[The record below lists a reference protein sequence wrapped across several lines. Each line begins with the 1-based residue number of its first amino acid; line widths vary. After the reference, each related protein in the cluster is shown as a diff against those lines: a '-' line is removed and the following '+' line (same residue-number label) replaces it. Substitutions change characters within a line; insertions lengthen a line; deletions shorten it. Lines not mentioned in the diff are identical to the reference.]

1 MGAVFTK
8 LLNMSITAGWL
19 ILAVLL
25 LRLLFRRA
33 PKWTRCLLW
42 AMVAVRLLFPF
53 SLESVWSLL
62 PSGETVVTQSPTP
75 SAPSIQPGGA
85 QIVIQSGIPIV
96 DNTVNPIISE
106 RLPSSPT
113 DSVDLWQ
120 IATEIAGYV
129 WVAGAILLA
138 IYALFTYL
146 QLRYRVRASICK
158 GKHIFV
164 CDDIRSPFIL
174 GIVKPRIYLPSGMD
188 AQTASY
194 VLAHEQA
201 HIKRCDHWWKP
212 FGYLLL
218 TVYWF
223 HPLVWVAYILLCR
236 DIELACDEK
245 VVRDLQKDERA
256 AYSQALLDCSV
267 SRRLIAACPLA
278 FGEVSVKNRIKSVLH
293 YKKPAFWVIVVSLI
307 ACAVVAVCFLTDPKG
322 DDDDT
327 SDLNGFIDAP
337 YYDEDGL
344 FICNTFEYPEE
355 PPFPLPNFSR
365 SDSDLKTAY
374 SYINVTLDAYD
385 AYCAT
390 LQQEGFVMEQINNDS
405 FFFRNGCAVFLSY
418 YKRDNGNDGT
428 LYLHYY
434 AERQDVLEGGL
445 SPEEAKTVIGIESPY
460 TPIDV
465 TPTLLFEK
473 TGGQIFIQ
481 PRLMD
486 YAGGYQE
493 YGCTAYYTT
502 RNYALPIAFPSVAQ
516 TDLDGNGIPEIWT
529 IEQES
534 KDMSSIHRIFSAY
547 ENGKLKYRT
556 DFGYRLL
563 CSFVAKDGTLCIAEG
578 LGSEK
583 SNLFE
588 VSIRDGKI
596 YILYQGK
603 WITGV
608 DHSPQPPSTLEFRAD
623 TYAQHVAMSWW
634 YSIDVK
640 VENGHIYLDD
650 ILYDRVSYVEKYE
663 FLENDHLFSDVYS
676 EEEISETLEKIRNQ
690 KGCYVLEAKINDT
703 TDMTYVV
710 YDIEGTY
717 YFLSFSDNGEVRRIH
732 VADVGIMGIFS
743 QLVSADSDEEMYE
756 VVEFNFNE
764 LQELPYDAQKVNGV
778 LEVTSQKSLQILFDD
793 YTLKHFFSDYV
804 GKNPYD
810 YFEADIFEKGYI
822 IVIVARY
829 GYSADNY
836 SYFDFKDSLRMS
848 IQETVLNPYLDQ
860 PYDYWLDLVLIP
872 CETFSPGLEYFW

>member
-8 LLNMSITAGWL
+8 LLNMSISAGWL

-25 LRLLFRRA
+25 LRLLCRRA
-33 PKWTRCLLW
+33 PKWIRCVLW
-42 AMVAVRLLFPF
+42 GMVALRLMFPF

-62 PSGETVVTQSPTP
+62 PSGETVVTQSPAP
-75 SAPSIQPGGA
+75 SAPSIQTGGQ

-113 DSVDLWQ
+113 DSVDPWQ

-174 GIVKPRIYLPSGMD
+174 GIVKPRIYLPSGMN

-374 SYINVTLDAYD
+374 SYINITLDAYD

-390 LQQEGFVMEQINNDS
+390 LQQEGFVM
-405 FFFRNGCAVFLSY
+405 
-418 YKRDNGNDGT
+418 
-428 LYLHYY
+428 
-434 AERQDVLEGGL
+434 
-445 SPEEAKTVIGIESPY
+445 
-460 TPIDV
+460 
-465 TPTLLFEK
+465 
-473 TGGQIFIQ
+473 
-481 PRLMD
+481 
-486 YAGGYQE
+486 
-493 YGCTAYYTT
+493 
-502 RNYALPIAFPSVAQ
+502 
-516 TDLDGNGIPEIWT
+516 
-529 IEQES
+529 
-534 KDMSSIHRIFSAY
+534 
-547 ENGKLKYRT
+547 
-556 DFGYRLL
+556 
-563 CSFVAKDGTLCIAEG
+563 
-578 LGSEK
+578 
-583 SNLFE
+583 
-588 VSIRDGKI
+588 
-596 YILYQGK
+596 
-603 WITGV
+603 
-608 DHSPQPPSTLEFRAD
+608 
-623 TYAQHVAMSWW
+623 
-634 YSIDVK
+634 
-640 VENGHIYLDD
+640 
-650 ILYDRVSYVEKYE
+650 
-663 FLENDHLFSDVYS
+663 
-676 EEEISETLEKIRNQ
+676 
-690 KGCYVLEAKINDT
+690 
-703 TDMTYVV
+703 
-710 YDIEGTY
+710 
-717 YFLSFSDNGEVRRIH
+717 
-732 VADVGIMGIFS
+732 
-743 QLVSADSDEEMYE
+743 
-756 VVEFNFNE
+756 
-764 LQELPYDAQKVNGV
+764 
-778 LEVTSQKSLQILFDD
+778 
-793 YTLKHFFSDYV
+793 
-804 GKNPYD
+804 
-810 YFEADIFEKGYI
+810 
-822 IVIVARY
+822 
-829 GYSADNY
+829 
-836 SYFDFKDSLRMS
+836 
-848 IQETVLNPYLDQ
+848 
-860 PYDYWLDLVLIP
+860 
-872 CETFSPGLEYFW
+872 